1 MFCFLGSRIP
11 TIPSFIPHITFPYH
25 IPLAETTT
33 TMLSALPSSRSLFP
47 LPSHSRIIMI
57 YCSGLFGYVEL
68 TNIRVFS
75 EFARSPS
82 PSSSAVP
89 SLSSRTR
96 ISKTHAAAGNPSP
109 SDPETSHHGPS
120 PVPATS
126 ILFWFCYAVQS
137 VHVVAFLFD
146 IHLRHSTPAFPRS
159 LIQDIL
165 Y

>member
-1 MFCFLGSRIP
+1 MFCF
-11 TIPSFIPHITFPYH
+11 F
-25 IPLAETTT
+25 
-33 TMLSALPSSRSLFP
+33 SSRHSHHTILHTTRHFSLSQYTRRNDDGNAFCFAV
-47 LPSHSRIIMI
+47 LALALSSAFSLAH
-57 YCSGLFGYVEL
+57 YHDLLFGI
-68 TNIRVFS
+68 IRICG
-75 EFARSPS
+75 ANKKPCLLCICTLAY

-109 SDPETSHHGPS
+109 SDPETSHHGHS
-120 PVPATS
+120 PVLATS
-126 ILFWFCYAVQS
+126 ILFWFCYAVQP